1 GTAPSTS
8 EGERPI
14 LIGGA
19 ETVPHDIFPDD
30 VAYVALGHIHRA
42 QAVGRET
49 IRYAG
54 SPFPLSCGER
64 DYRHSVTLIEL
75 DPNGTVE
82 IEDIPIPRPV
92 PMLRVPASG
101 YLRPEEVQFA
111 LAGLDLNPTAPVE
124 RGPFLQV
131 ALAVE
136 GPAAGLRLEIERIA
150 ERFPVRI
157 AA

>member
-1 GTAPSTS
+1 
-8 EGERPI
+8 
-14 LIGGA
+14 
-19 ETVPHDIFPDD
+19 
-30 VAYVALGHIHRA
+30 
-42 QAVGRET
+42 RET

-157 AA
+157 AAAPDIKRPSAVPASTDWVPERLQDLDPRR